1 MANVQLAKNLKTL
14 RKKYNYTQQD
24 VSTFLNITRQ
34 AYSHYEQAL
43 REPDQYTGSSL
54 PILSGHFGRTYCR
67 QHSCRPDP
75 GIYAH
80 L

>member
-34 AYSHYEQAL
+34 AYSHYEKATQRARL
-43 REPDQYTGSSL
+43 VYVSPFFSFL
-54 PILSGHFGRTYCR
+54 
-67 QHSCRPDP
+67 
-75 GIYAH
+75 
-80 L
+80 

>member
-34 AYSHYEQAL
+34 AYSHF
-43 REPDQYTGSSL
+43 GSR
-54 PILSGHFGRTYCR
+54 I
-67 QHSCRPDP
+67 
-75 GIYAH
+75 
-80 L
+80 